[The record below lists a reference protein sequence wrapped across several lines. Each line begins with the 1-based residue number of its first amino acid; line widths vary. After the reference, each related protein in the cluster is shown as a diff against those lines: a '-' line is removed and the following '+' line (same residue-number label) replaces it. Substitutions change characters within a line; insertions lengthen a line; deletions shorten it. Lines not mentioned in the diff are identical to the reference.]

1 MNPESTLRPVRAIL
15 GSAGLRLRMYW
26 RGALAVIL
34 LGILALGLLA
44 PSRSLARTEA
54 DRGPALALPEIPSP
68 GPALMWTEGASP
80 PAETQRRSLGGL
92 LSLLA
97 GLAWIGFGVA
107 AVSIFSSFAAS
118 ARERARD
125 AGVHRAV
132 GASRRQIYFSLGV
145 ETAGLTMIALVP
157 GLMLGAGL
165 ILVARRAWPG
175 PSSAMLAIDPAILLA
190 LGGITGLAGLA
201 SLRTVSPRDL
211 IDPPDQEVSLKI
223 PAYQVAVSVA
233 LLMGAASLLGGPPG
247 GDRAAALPIESAQM
261 FQLDSGPSDAPE
273 RAERYA
279 SLLDAVAA
287 LPGTE
292 AVSLT
297 SAGAVLGLGTSD
309 QVTTECGRCFFGLIQ
324 IRWPNFTALAHAVS
338 SDTFRAQGIPV
349 TSGRGFEPA
358 DTTGAP
364 RVAVVNRH
372 LALRYFERGAALGRA
387 IYLGPGWPK
396 TPYTVIGVV
405 EDRRSQVI
413 GGAEQPRE
421 TVYLSLL
428 QHPPAQAELII
439 RSRGPDLVSAVQ
451 RLGLPGRLTSLGTVA
466 GQRASQRRATRWIG
480 AALAVSAILVLAMAL
495 LGTIATARIWADSIA
510 WELALRRGVGATRRR
525 MAGFVLVRT
534 AAVWIMGGALGFFF
548 YAAVVAPALARSM
561 PGIAGA
567 DPGLLLR
574 TAAIPLLLA
583 LLAAVTPGLLRL
595 RHPPGAI
602 LR

>member
-1 MNPESTLRPVRAIL
+1 MSTRPIRAIL
-15 GSAGLRLRMYW
+15 GSAGFRLRMYW
-26 RGALAVIL
+26 RGSLAVIL
-34 LGILALGLLA
+34 LGILAVGLLA

-54 DRGPALALPEIPSP
+54 GRGPALSLPVIPSP
-68 GPALMWTEGASP
+68 GPALMWTDAASP
-80 PAETQRRSLGGL
+80 PAETQRRSLGAL
-92 LSLLA
+92 LSLLS

-132 GASRRQIYFSLGV
+132 GASLRQTLLSLGV
-145 ETAGLTMIALVP
+145 ETAGLTMVALVP
-157 GLMLGAGL
+157 GLLLGAGL

-175 PSSAMLAIDPAILLA
+175 PSSAMLAIDPSILLA
-190 LGGITGLAGLA
+190 LGGVIGLAGLA
-201 SLRTVSPRDL
+201 SLRMVSPRDL
-211 IDPPDQEVSLKI
+211 LNPPDQEVSLKI

-247 GDRAAALPIESAQM
+247 GDRAAALPLEAAGM
-261 FQLDSGPSDAPE
+261 FQVDSGSSDAPE

-279 SLLDAVAA
+279 SLLKAVSA

-297 SAGAVLGLGTSD
+297 SAGAALGLGTID
-309 QVTTECGRCFFGLIQ
+309 QVTTECGRCFFGMIQ
-324 IRWPNFTALAHAVS
+324 IRWPNFPALAHAVS

-349 TSGRGFEPA
+349 SSGRGFEPA

-396 TPYTVIGVV
+396 IPYTVIGVV
-405 EDRRSQVI
+405 EDQRSQLI
-413 GGAEQPRE
+413 GGADQPRE

-428 QHPPAQAELII
+428 QHPPARAELIV
-439 RSRGPDLVSAVQ
+439 SGRGADLVPAVEG
-451 RLGLPGRLTSLGTVA
+451 LGLPARLTSLGTVA
-466 GQRASQRRATRWIG
+466 GHRDSQRRATRWIG
-480 AALAVSAILVLAMAL
+480 AALAMAAILVLAMAL

-510 WELALRRGVGATRRR
+510 WELSLRRAVGASRRR
-525 MAGFVLVRT
+525 MAGLVLVRT
-534 AAVWIMGGALGFFF
+534 AAVWIMGGTVGFFF
-548 YAAVVAPALARSM
+548 YGVVVAPALARSL

-567 DPGLLLR
+567 GPGLLLR

-595 RHPPGAI
+595 ARPPAAI

>member
-1 MNPESTLRPVRAIL
+1 
-15 GSAGLRLRMYW
+15 
-26 RGALAVIL
+26 
-34 LGILALGLLA
+34 
-44 PSRSLARTEA
+44 
-54 DRGPALALPEIPSP
+54 
-68 GPALMWTEGASP
+68 
-80 PAETQRRSLGGL
+80 
-92 LSLLA
+92 
-97 GLAWIGFGVA
+97 
-107 AVSIFSSFAAS
+107 
-118 ARERARD
+118 
-125 AGVHRAV
+125 VHRAV
-132 GASRRQIYFSLGV
+132 GASLRQTFLSLGV
-145 ETAGLTMIALVP
+145 ETAALTMIALVP

-175 PSSAMLAIDPAILLA
+175 PSSAMLAIDPATLLA
-190 LGGITGLAGLA
+190 LGGIIGLAGLA
-201 SLRTVSPRDL
+201 SLRMVSPRDL
-211 IDPPDQEVSLKI
+211 IDPPDQEVSLKV

-233 LLMGAASLLGGPPG
+233 LLMGAASLLGGPPR
-247 GDRAAALPIESAQM
+247 GDPALSSPLESAQI
-261 FQLDSGPSDAPE
+261 FQVDSGTSDAPE

-279 SLLDAVAA
+279 SLLDALAA

-292 AVSLT
+292 PVSLT

-338 SDTFRAQGIPV
+338 SDSFRAQGIPI

-372 LALRYFERGAALGRA
+372 LAQRYFERGEALGRA
-387 IYLGPGWPK
+387 IYLGAGWPK
-396 TPYTVIGVV
+396 TPYTVVGVV
-405 EDRRSQVI
+405 EDRRSQLI
-413 GGAEQPRE
+413 GGADQPRE

-428 QHPPAQAELII
+428 QHPPTKAELII
-439 RSRGPDLVSAVQ
+439 SSRDPDAVSTVR

-466 GQRASQRRATRWIG
+466 GHRDSQLRATRWIG

-525 MAGFVLVRT
+525 MAGLVLVRT
-534 AAVWIMGGALGFFF
+534 AAVWIMGGALGLFF
-548 YAAVVAPALARSM
+548 YGVVVAPALASAM

-567 DPGLLLR
+567 EPGLLLR
-574 TAAIPLLLA
+574 AAALPLLFA

-595 RHPPGAI
+595 THPPAAI

>member
-1 MNPESTLRPVRAIL
+1 MSLRPVRAVL
-15 GSAGLRLRMYW
+15 GSAGFRLRMYW

-34 LGILALGLLA
+34 LGILAIALLA
-44 PSRSLARTEA
+44 PSRSLARAED
-54 DRGPALALPEIPSP
+54 DRGPALSLPEIPSP
-68 GPALMWTEGASP
+68 GPALIWTGAASP

-92 LSLLA
+92 LALLS

-132 GASRRQIYFSLGV
+132 GASLRQTFLSLGV
-145 ETAGLTMIALVP
+145 ETAALTMIALVP
-157 GLMLGAGL
+157 GLILAAGL
-165 ILVARRAWPG
+165 IVVARRAWPG
-175 PSSAMLAIDPAILLA
+175 PSAAMLAIDPTILLA
-190 LGGITGLAGLA
+190 LGAIIGLAGLA
-201 SLRTVSPRDL
+201 SLRMVSPRDL

-233 LLMGAASLLGGPPG
+233 LLMGAASLLSGPPND
-247 GDRAAALPIESAQM
+247 DRAAVLPLESAQM
-261 FQLDSGPSDAPE
+261 FQVDSGTRDLPE

-279 SLLDAVAA
+279 SLIGTVAA

-309 QVTTECGRCFFGLIQ
+309 QVTTECGRCYFGGIQ

-338 SDTFRAQGIPV
+338 SDSFRAHGIRI
-349 TSGRGFEPA
+349 TSGRGFEAA
-358 DTTGAP
+358 DSSGAR
-364 RVAVVNRH
+364 RVAVVNH
-372 LALRYFERGAALGRA
+372 NLAIRYFEGGKALGRS

-405 EDRRSQVI
+405 EDRRSPLI

-428 QHPPAQAELII
+428 QHPPAKAELII
-439 RSRGPDLVSAVQ
+439 RSRGPDVTSSV
-451 RLGLPGRLTSLGTVA
+451 RGLGLPGELTSLGTVA
-466 GQRASQRRATRWIG
+466 GHRDAQLKATRWIG

-495 LGTIATARIWADSIA
+495 LGTVATARIWADSIA

-525 MAGFVLVRT
+525 MAGLVLIRT
-534 AAVWIMGGALGFFF
+534 ARVWIMGGGLGLFF
-548 YAAVVAPALARSM
+548 YGVVVAPALARAM
-561 PGIAGA
+561 PGISGA
-567 DPGLLLR
+567 EPGHLLR
-574 TAAIPLLLA
+574 AALLPLLLA
-583 LLAAVTPGLLRL
+583 LLAAITPGLLRL
-595 RHPPGAI
+595 SHPPAAI

>member
-1 MNPESTLRPVRAIL
+1 MLMGPVRAIL
-15 GSAGLRLRMYW
+15 GSAGFRLRMYW

-34 LGILALGLLA
+34 LGILAIGLLA
-44 PSRSLARTEA
+44 PSRSLARTGE
-54 DRGPALALPEIPSP
+54 DRAPTLSLPEIPSP
-68 GPALMWTEGASP
+68 GPALMWTDAASP

-92 LSLLA
+92 LALLS

-118 ARERARD
+118 APERARD
-125 AGVHRAV
+125 AGVHRAA
-132 GASRRQIYFSLGV
+132 GASLRQTLLSLGV
-145 ETAGLTMIALVP
+145 ETAALTMIALVP
-157 GLMLGAGL
+157 GLILGAGL
-165 ILVARRAWPG
+165 IVVARRAWPG
-175 PSSAMLAIDPAILLA
+175 PASAMLAIDPATLLA
-190 LGGITGLAGLA
+190 LGGIIGLAGLA

-211 IDPPDQEVSLKI
+211 IDPPDQEVSLKV

-247 GDRAAALPIESAQM
+247 EDPAVALPLESAQM
-261 FQLDSGPSDAPE
+261 FQVDTGASDAAL
-273 RAERYA
+273 RSERYA

-287 LPGTE
+287 LPGAE
-292 AVSLT
+292 SVSLA

-338 SDTFRAQGIPV
+338 SDSFRAQGIPIA
-349 TSGRGFEPA
+349 SGRGFEAA

-372 LALRYFERGAALGRA
+372 LALRYFERGEALGRA
-387 IYLGPGWPK
+387 IYLGTGWPK
-396 TPYTVIGVV
+396 TPYTVVGVV
-405 EDRRSQVI
+405 EDRRSRVI
-413 GGAEQPRE
+413 GGADQPRE

-439 RSRGPDLVSAVQ
+439 TSRSPEIASTVR
-451 RLGLPGRLTSLGTVA
+451 RLGAPGRLTSLGTVA
-466 GQRASQRRATRWIG
+466 GHRDAQLRATRWIG

-510 WELALRRGVGATRRR
+510 WELALRRGMGATRRR

-548 YAAVVAPALARSM
+548 HAVVVAPALARSM
-561 PGIAGA
+561 PGLAGA

-595 RHPPGAI
+595 THPPAAI

>member
-1 MNPESTLRPVRAIL
+1 MRVRQVHAIL

-26 RGALAVIL
+26 RGTLAVIL
-34 LGILALGLLA
+34 LGILAIGLLV
-44 PSRSLARTEA
+44 PSRSLASNEA
-54 DRGPALALPEIPSP
+54 ERGPALSLPEIPSP
-68 GPALMWTEGASP
+68 GPALMWTDAASP
-80 PAETQRRSLGGL
+80 PAETQRRSLGALLAL
-92 LSLLA
+92 LS

-107 AVSIFSSFAAS
+107 AVSIFAWFAAS

-125 AGVHRAV
+125 TGVHRAV
-132 GASRRQIYFSLGV
+132 GASLRQTLLSLGV
-145 ETAGLTMIALVP
+145 ETAALTITALVS
-157 GLMLGAGL
+157 GLLLGALLLRMG
-165 ILVARRAWPG
+165 RDAWPG
-175 PSSAMLAIDPAILLA
+175 TASAGLGADPVTLLA
-190 LGGITGLAGLA
+190 LGAVIGLAGLA
-201 SLRTVSPRDL
+201 SFRQVTPRDL
-211 IDPPDQEVSLKI
+211 IDPPDQQVSLKI

-247 GDRAAALPIESAQM
+247 NDPAGSLPLESAQM
-261 FQLDSGPSDAPE
+261 FAVDSGARDAPE
-273 RAERYA
+273 RADRYA

-297 SAGAVLGLGTSD
+297 SAGTVLGLGTAD
-309 QVTTECGRCFFGLIQ
+309 QVTTECGRCFFGQIQ

-338 SDTFRAQGIPV
+338 SDSFRAQGIPI

-358 DTTGAP
+358 DSTGAP

-372 LALRYFERGAALGRA
+372 LALRYFERGEALGRA

-405 EDRRSQVI
+405 EDRRSQAI
-413 GGAEQPRE
+413 GGADQPRE

-428 QHPPAQAELII
+428 QHPPARAELLIK
-439 RSRGPDLVSAVQ
+439 RAGADLVPALQ
-451 RLGLPGRLTSLGTVA
+451 RLGLPARLTSLGTVA
-466 GQRASQRRATRWIG
+466 GHRDSQRRATRWIG
-480 AALAVSAILVLAMAL
+480 GALAVSAILVLAMAL
-495 LGTIATARIWADSIA
+495 LGTIATARVWADSIA

-525 MAGFVLVRT
+525 MAGFILVRT
-534 AAVWIMGGALGFFF
+534 AAVWIMGGALGLFF
-548 YAAVVAPALARSM
+548 YGVVVAPALARAM

-567 DPGLLLR
+567 DPGLLLQ
-574 TAAIPLLLA
+574 AAALPLPLA

-595 RHPPGAI
+595 THPPAAI

>member
-1 MNPESTLRPVRAIL
+1 MSLRPVRVVL
-15 GSAGLRLRMYW
+15 GSAGFRLRMYW
-26 RGALAVIL
+26 RGALAIIL
-34 LGILALGLLA
+34 LGILAIGLLA
-44 PSRSLARTEA
+44 PSRSLASYETE
-54 DRGPALALPEIPSP
+54 RGPALSLPEIPSP
-68 GPALMWTEGASP
+68 GPALMWTDAASP
-80 PAETQRRSLGGL
+80 PAETQRRSLSGL

-132 GASRRQIYFSLGV
+132 GASLRQTFLSLGV

-165 ILVARRAWPG
+165 IVVARRAWPG
-175 PSSAMLAIDPAILLA
+175 PSAAMLTIDPAMLLA
-190 LGGITGLAGLA
+190 LGGVIALAGLA
-201 SLRTVSPRDL
+201 SLRMVSPRDL

-247 GDRAAALPIESAQM
+247 EEPAAALPLESARM
-261 FQLDSGPSDAPE
+261 FQVDSGTSDAPE

-279 SLLDAVAA
+279 SLLDAVTAQ
-287 LPGTE
+287 PGTE

-297 SAGAVLGLGTSD
+297 SAGAVLGLGTID

-338 SDTFRAQGIPV
+338 SDTFRAQGIRI

-358 DTTGAP
+358 DSTGAP

-372 LALRYFERGAALGRA
+372 LALRYFERGEALGRA
-387 IYLGPGWPK
+387 IFLGPGWPK

-405 EDRRSQVI
+405 EDQRSRLI
-413 GGAEQPRE
+413 GGADQPRE

-428 QHPPAQAELII
+428 QHPPARAELII
-439 RSRGPDLVSAVQ
+439 SGRGADMVSAVQ
-451 RLGLPGRLTSLGTVA
+451 SLALQARLTSLGSVA
-466 GQRASQRRATRWIG
+466 GHRDSQRRATRWIG
-480 AALAVSAILVLAMAL
+480 GALAISAILVLAMAL
-495 LGTIATARIWADSIA
+495 LGTIATARVWADSIA
-510 WELALRRGVGATRRR
+510 WELALRRGVGASRRR

-534 AAVWIMGGALGFFF
+534 AAVWMMGGALGFFF
-548 YAAVVAPALARSM
+548 YAVVVAPALARSM

-583 LLAAVTPGLLRL
+583 LLAAVAPGLLRL
-595 RHPPGAI
+595 THPPAAI